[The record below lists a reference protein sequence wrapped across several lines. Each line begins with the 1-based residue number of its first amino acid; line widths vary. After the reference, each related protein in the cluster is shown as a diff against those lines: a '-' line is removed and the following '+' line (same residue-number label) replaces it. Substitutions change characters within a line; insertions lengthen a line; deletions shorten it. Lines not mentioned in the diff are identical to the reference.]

1 MSRRWILT
9 GQEGFDISLKY
20 EQNIEVPS
28 ADKLSPHE
36 VLVRMHS
43 ASLNYRELIIA
54 GPGGINGPI
63 TPPIVPGCD
72 GAGVVEA
79 VGSSVQDFR
88 AGDRVATHLAPKLV
102 EASGDDAFSGIADVP
117 AMLGWLPAAT
127 LTCTWT
133 TAWNALFG
141 LKGKEAGRDSWI
153 LVQGTGGVSIAT
165 LQLAST
171 IGATVIATTSTDDKA
186 TRLKAL
192 GASHVVNYRSNPDNW
207 GQEARDL
214 TPGGRGFDIVI
225 DVAGNESLSQS
236 LGAVRVDGV
245 VLVVG
250 GVGGNAEPVP
260 LFATLLHTCIVR
272 GILGGSRGQFKE
284 LVRFIDE
291 KGISPAVDDVVFEL
305 AEVKDAY
312 GRLKEKKHFSKV
324 VIRID

>member
-1 MSRRWILT
+1 MLILFFFLL
-9 GQEGFDISLKY
+9 GQGTDGTLRSHGVFSEK
-20 EQNIEVPS
+20 
-28 ADKLSPHE
+28 A
-36 VLVRMHS
+36 LV
-43 ASLNYRELIIA
+43 
-54 GPGGINGPI
+54 
-63 TPPIVPGCD
+63 
-72 GAGVVEA
+72 
-79 VGSSVQDFR
+79 
-88 AGDRVATHLAPKLV
+88 LAPK
-102 EASGDDAFSGIADVP
+102 S
-117 AMLGWLPAAT
+117 LGWLPAAT

-207 GQEARDL
+207 GQEARYL